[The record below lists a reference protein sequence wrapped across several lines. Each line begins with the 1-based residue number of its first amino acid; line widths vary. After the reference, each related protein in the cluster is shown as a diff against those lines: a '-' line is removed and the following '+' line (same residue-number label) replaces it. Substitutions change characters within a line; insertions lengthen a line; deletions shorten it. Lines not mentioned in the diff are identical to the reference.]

1 MNAFKSST
9 AILFLAGITILSC
22 KSDVIDGSIMVD
34 DTRYETVNLEDMT
47 SELELIR
54 IKTDESLLI
63 GRMRDYESI

>member
-1 MNAFKSST
+1 MNAFKSNT
-9 AILFLAGITILSC
+9 AILLLAGITILSC